1 MSDAAK
7 TLSLAAMG
15 LALSLVAILFYWS
28 AGSTGS
34 FWYLAPF
41 AVLALLGGAIAFG
54 AAIMFAAKIGQIGNV
69 RRVYRAIL
77 PFFTS
82 GNFYIVVGSLF
93 LWAAFSKADD
103 AHSALIFILVILGVA
118 IVLYGTGT
126 QAAGTGSAQAPTNDQ
141 IKANIAIA
149 GGAGVLAAV
158 FGFGIISYKDGLVGV
173 FKRTIDYGV
182 IELYLDTNNTTS
194 ATTKFDR
201 YEVAAHLPGSR
212 PLPLWKN
219 ESSIQIFVPIL
230 NLNTVSD
237 VNVVLRPK
245 PDLARRDQ
253 EATISIPSIAVTWKD
268 VGVQYGLNNEV
279 VRLKPYPI
287 QATLVAAQV
296 DRSIEPERREGVA
309 QVTEENLKK
318 LQSLQFSLQPQ

>member
-15 LALSLVAILFYWS
+15 LALSAVAILFYGS
-28 AGSTGS
+28 AGNAGS
-34 FWYLAPF
+34 LWYLAPI

-54 AAIMFAAKIGQIGNV
+54 AAIMFAGHIGQIENI
-69 RRVYRAIL
+69 RRIYRAIL
-77 PFFTS
+77 PFFSS
-82 GNFYIVVGSLF
+82 GNFYIVLGSLF

-149 GGAGVLAAV
+149 GGAGVLAAF
-158 FGFGIISYKDGLVGV
+158 FGFGIISYKDDLVGV

-194 ATTKFDR
+194 ATTKFDQ
-201 YEVAAHLPGSR
+201 YEVVAHLPGSR

-219 ESSIQIFVPIL
+219 ESSIQILVPIL
-230 NLNTVSD
+230 NLKGVTD

-253 EATISIPSIAVTWKD
+253 RETISLPSIAVTWKD

-287 QATLVAAQV
+287 QATLVAAKV
-296 DRSIEPERREGVA
+296 ERSIEPERREGVA
-309 QVTEENLKK
+309 QVSAEDQKK

>member
-7 TLSLAAMG
+7 TLILAAMG
-15 LALSLVAILFYWS
+15 IALSVVAIRYYGS
-28 AGSTGS
+28 AGSAGS
-34 FWYLAPF
+34 HWYLALF

-54 AAIMFAAKIGQIGNV
+54 AAIMFAGHIGQLENI
-69 RRVYRAIL
+69 RRIYRATL
-77 PFFTS
+77 PFFSS
-82 GNFYIVVGSLF
+82 GNFYIVLGCLF
-93 LWAAFSKADD
+93 LWVAFSKADD
-103 AHSALIFILVILGVA
+103 THSALIFILVILGVA

-149 GGAGVLAAV
+149 GGAGVLAAF
-158 FGFGIISYKDGLVGV
+158 FGFGIISYKDDLVGV

-182 IELYLDTNNTTS
+182 IELSLGADNTTS

-230 NLNTVSD
+230 SLNDPSE

-253 EATISIPSIAVTWKD
+253 QETISIPSITVSWKD
-268 VGVQYGLNNEV
+268 VKVQYGLNNEV
-279 VRLKPYPI
+279 VRLKPHPI
-287 QATLVAAQV
+287 QASLVAAQV
-296 DRSIEPERREGVA
+296 ARSIEPERKEGVA
-309 QVTEENLKK
+309 QVSAEDQKK